1 VLQQCIRCTYT
12 PSSSMQIFSIIIWGP
27 EFNTSPQEPVS
38 ILLFDIKSYRLA
50 YKRADSE
57 ESVGGW
63 SFGGEIKEGGLR
75 ILLDYFQQKI
85 NIIWISHSSA
95 QARLIGTEVPGHRNA
110 WNAPQLATLDLSVG
124 VLAEQA
130 EGS

>member
-1 VLQQCIRCTYT
+1 MGGHLGG
-12 PSSSMQIFSIIIWGP
+12 SEIIDW
-27 EFNTSPQEPVS
+27 
-38 ILLFDIKSYRLA
+38 
-50 YKRADSE
+50 
-57 ESVGGW
+57 
-63 SFGGEIKEGGLR
+63 GLR